1 MRRHALA
8 LCTLFAAGIL
18 VGLVSSEM
26 IHAQGSGYSTKQILK
41 DDLNN
46 IPGQEVLFFTSDW
59 PPGFRLPWH
68 IHEDGHEFVFVLE
81 GEQTFEIDGVGTKVV
96 KAGEVIHTPPN
107 VPHYGRNAT
116 DKVSRTLVV
125 RIKPKDKPITTEVKH
140 D

>member
-1 MRRHALA
+1 MRWNALS
-8 LCTLFAAGIL
+8 LGTLFFGGVLIS
-18 VGLVSSEM
+18 LVSFVM
-26 IHAQGSGYSTKQILK
+26 IHAQQSGYSTKQILQ

-46 IPGQEVLFFTSDW
+46 LPGQEVLFFTSDW

-68 IHEDGHEFVFVLE
+68 MHENGHEFVFVLE
-81 GEQTFEIDGVGTKVV
+81 GQQTFEVDGVGTKVV

-116 DKVSRTLVV
+116 DKISRTVVV
-125 RIKPKDKPITTEVKH
+125 RIKPKDKPITTAVNH